1 MIRKKTNGEISSF
14 ENQLFITNPRQQ
26 TCPRVFFKRLGFM
39 YNLILE
45 LERTFSL
52 LNANLMMDVKI
63 YDQILENTFLYCTVG
78 KWLM

>member
-1 MIRKKTNGEISSF
+1 
-14 ENQLFITNPRQQ
+14 
-26 TCPRVFFKRLGFM
+26 M

>member
-1 MIRKKTNGEISSF
+1 MVKFQVLKTNFSLPIPGNKHVPECSL
-14 ENQLFITNPRQQ
+14 NVWDLCT
-26 TCPRVFFKRLGFM
+26 
-39 YNLILE
+39 ILE

>member
-1 MIRKKTNGEISSF
+1 MVKFQVLKTNFSLPIPGNKHVPECSL
-14 ENQLFITNPRQQ
+14 N
-26 TCPRVFFKRLGFM
+26 
-39 YNLILE
+39 